1 MPGRK
6 ERHMRSRLMI
16 VAALVAGLI
25 PAVALG
31 SPSLTKRYKA
41 DLTARFPRGAIRGAL
56 EVSR

>member
-1 MPGRK
+1 
-6 ERHMRSRLMI
+6 MRSRLMI

-41 DLTARFPRGAIRGAL
+41 GLTARFPRGAIRGAL